1 MNSRRLIRS
10 PRRRGREAWLVFRA
24 RAPSQSSCWSR
35 AAFARRRGMD
45 GERVHAALK
54 LGDKRFVDH
63 AVALEPA
70 LPAER
75 LCHYIHPEMSL
86 PAVAM
91 PSMTGLLVGFVVDV
105 QVPGCECLSQV
116 FGNETS
122 LCHDVG
128 ITGAGPGSQ
137 SGEKRAN
144 ALVKT

>member
-75 LCHYIHPEMSL
+75 LCHNIHPEMSL
-86 PAVAM
+86 PALSM
-91 PSMTGLLVGFVVDV
+91 PSMPGVLVGFVDHV
-105 QVPGCECLSQV
+105 QARGGECIGQF
-116 FGNETS
+116 FGNEIT
-122 LCHDVG
+122 LCADMR
-128 ITGAGPGSQ
+128 ITDAGPASQ
-137 SGEKRAN
+137 SCEKRAN

>member
-1 MNSRRLIRS
+1 
-10 PRRRGREAWLVFRA
+10 RA

-75 LCHYIHPEMSL
+75 LRHNIHPEMSL
-86 PAVAM
+86 PALSMLSM
-91 PSMTGLLVGFVVDV
+91 PGVLVGFVRHG
-105 QVPGCECLSQV
+105 QARGGECLGQLL
-116 FGNETS
+116 GNEIA
-122 LCHDVG
+122 LCNHVA
-128 ITGAGPGSQ
+128 ITGAGPASQ

-144 ALVKT
+144 ALVKA